1 MPDFVIFLLMYA
13 GLALFCLVMGKWT
26 PIAMLTAG
34 VVFFVW
40 GQIDAYKR
48 NKSHFTDAWKAV
60 KSVIPKKKTP
70 FQKIVYASI
79 DEIFQQLEYRD
90 ILVLESD
97 RLKKSFIQHFD
108 KLNDEEWKKREGESA
123 EQLISRMV
131 NNFIVQQIFRSA
143 YDSGLNKVYLR
154 DYKSFGEYR
163 VSKGYISED
172 EYKQELV
179 SIKKR
184 LSDTNEDEE

>member
-1 MPDFVIFLLMYA
+1 MTDWEIIGFGAIVFAIYVTYQDYKQNKKLYT
-13 GLALFCLVMGKWT
+13 GL
-26 PIAMLTAG
+26 
-34 VVFFVW
+34 
-40 GQIDAYKR
+40 
-48 NKSHFTDAWKAV
+48 WKHTT
-60 KSVIPKKKTP
+60 SLIPKRKTP
-70 FQKIVYASI
+70 FQKIVYATI

-90 ILVLESD
+90 ILILESD
-97 RLKKSFIQHFD
+97 SLKKSIIQHFN
-108 KLNDEEWKKREGESA
+108 KLSDEEWEKRRDEGSA
-123 EQLISRMV
+123 EQIVSRIV
-131 NNFIVQQIFRSA
+131 NNYIVRQVFRSA
-143 YDSGLNKVYLR
+143 YDSGLNKAYLR

>member
-1 MPDFVIFLLMYA
+1 MYLVIA
-13 GLALFCLVMGKWT
+13 VVCLVMGKYT
-26 PIAMLTAG
+26 LIALMIVSVA
-34 VVFFVW
+34 FFCF
-40 GQIDAYKR
+40 GHYKEYKR
-48 NKSHFTDAWKAV
+48 NKNHFSDAWKAV